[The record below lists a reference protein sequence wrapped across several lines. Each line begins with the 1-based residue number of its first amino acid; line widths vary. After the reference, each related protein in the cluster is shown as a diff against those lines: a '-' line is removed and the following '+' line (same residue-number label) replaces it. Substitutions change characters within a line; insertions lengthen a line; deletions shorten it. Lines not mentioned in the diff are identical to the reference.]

1 MIAVRSDTETD
12 TGRDE
17 GRGSNPVAVYETD
30 VTTDEEG
37 DKSEEGGL
45 VVEDQVMQEY
55 LRMNER
61 SHG

>member
-30 VTTDEEG
+30 VTTDEKG
-37 DKSEEGGL
+37 DDSEEGSFI
-45 VVEDQVMQEY
+45 VKD
-55 LRMNER
+55 
-61 SHG
+61 